1 MKHSCAL
8 ATLSAALVLT
18 ASPAVFAQATKSAPQ
33 AVPIT
38 QTVPD
43 ARDVPYPGVMQLDID
58 ASDTTRNV
66 YRVRQ
71 TIPVPDG
78 ASELILQLPQYLPG
92 HHSPRGTL
100 NLLTDIRFEADGK
113 PLTWTRDPVEV
124 FAFHIPV
131 PTGTKEVTAT
141 FAHTSPLQSNEGRIT
156 MTREM
161 LNLQWDKMSL
171 YPAGY
176 YVRQIKVKP
185 TVTFPKD
192 WDVFTAL
199 DGQTATG
206 ATVTWD
212 TVDYETLVD
221 SPIFA
226 GKYAKSWELGHGV
239 QLDVVA
245 DAPDQLALKPEN
257 LATFKKV
264 VDETVTLFGSR
275 HFDHYNWL
283 LALTDRLGGIGLE
296 HHRSSENDWKPNGFT
311 DWDEMAHDRN
321 VVSHEIM
328 HSWNGKFRRP
338 AKLWTPD
345 YRQPMRDNLLWMYE
359 GQTQFW
365 GWIVAGRSGLQDKD
379 TVLGS
384 LAGTAAF
391 YSNQAGRAWR
401 SVEDTT
407 MDPIINYR
415 RPRPYT
421 DIHRDED
428 YYSEGMLVWLE
439 ADQIIRQG
447 TKGAKGL
454 DDFAKAFF
462 GMRDGDWGE
471 LTYEFEDIVTTL
483 NAIYPYDWA
492 TFLRTRLQTPGQP
505 APVKGIE
512 MGGYQLVW
520 KDDPNP
526 YRKGQMK
533 TAKFLDLQYSLGV
546 NLDANGEVTLT
557 MWDSPAFNAG
567 IVDGVKIVAVNGE
580 EYSEDAIKQAISA
593 AKGTNDPIDLIVK
606 RGERYLTLELDY
618 HGGLRYPWLE
628 KTGTGQTGLDKLL
641 APRTKGS

>member
-8 ATLSAALVLT
+8 ATLSAALLLT
-18 ASPAVFAQATKSAPQ
+18 AAPAVFAQATNSAPQ

-58 ASDTTRNV
+58 ASDTIRNV

-78 ASELILQLPQYLPG
+78 ASELILQLPEYLPG

-100 NLLTDIRFEADGK
+100 NLLADIRFEAGGK

-124 FAFHIPV
+124 FAFHVPV
-131 PTGTKEVTAT
+131 PAGTREVTAT

-199 DGQTATG
+199 DGQKATG
-206 ATVTWD
+206 STVTWD

-264 VDETVTLFGSR
+264 VDEAVALFGSR

-296 HHRSSENDWKPNGFT
+296 HHRSSENDWQPNGFT

-421 DIHRDED
+421 DIQRDED

-447 TKGAKGL
+447 TKGARGL

-462 GMRDGDWGE
+462 GMRDGDWGQ
-471 LTYEFEDIVTTL
+471 LTYEFDDIVAAL
-483 NAIYPYDWA
+483 NGVYAYDWA
-492 TFLRTRLQTPGQP
+492 TFLHTRLQTPGQP

-520 KDDPNP
+520 KDNPNP

-533 TAKFLDLQYSLGV
+533 TGKFLDLQYSLGV
-546 NLDANGEVTLT
+546 NLNSDGEVTLT

-567 IVDGVKIVAVNGE
+567 IVDGVKIVAINGD

-593 AKGTNDPIDLIVK
+593 AKGTKDPIDLIVK

>member
-1 MKHSCAL
+1 MKQSYVLVAL
-8 ATLSAALVLT
+8 SVALLT
-18 ASPAVFAQATKSAPQ
+18 ASPAALAQAGNSAPQ
-33 AVPIT
+33 AAPIT

-43 ARDVPYPGVMQLDID
+43 AQDVPYPGVIRLDID
-58 ASDTTRNV
+58 ATDTTRNV
-66 YRVRQ
+66 YRVKQ
-71 TIPVPDG
+71 TFPVPEG

-92 HHSPRGTL
+92 HHSSRGTL
-100 NLLTDIRFEADGK
+100 NLLTDIRFEAGGK

-131 PTGTKEVTAT
+131 PAGTKEVTAT

-161 LNLQWDKMSL
+161 LNLQWDKMTL
-171 YPAGY
+171 YPAGH

-185 TVTFPKD
+185 TVTFPTG
-192 WDVFTAL
+192 WEAYTAL
-199 DGQTATG
+199 DGKKATG
-206 ATVTWD
+206 STVTWD
-212 TVDYETLVD
+212 VVDYETLVD

-226 GKYAKSWELGHGV
+226 GKYAKSWQLTHGV
-239 QLDVVA
+239 ELDVVA
-245 DAPDQLALKPEN
+245 DAAHQLAIAPEN
-257 LATFKKV
+257 VETFKKV
-264 VDETVTLFGSR
+264 VNEAVTVFGSR

-296 HHRSSENDWKPNGFT
+296 HHRSSENDWQPNGFT
-311 DWDEMAHDRN
+311 DWATMAHDRN
-321 VVSHEIM
+321 VVSHEIV

-365 GWIVAGRSGLQDKD
+365 GWILAGRSGLQDKD

-384 LAGTAAF
+384 LAGTAAY

-407 MDPIINYR
+407 HDPIINYR
-415 RPRPYT
+415 RPRPYS

-428 YYSEGMLVWLE
+428 YYSEGMLVWIE
-439 ADQIIRQG
+439 VDQIIRQG
-447 TKGAKGL
+447 TNGAKGL

-462 GMRDGDWGE
+462 GMRDGDWGQ
-471 LTYEFEDIVTTL
+471 LTYEFEDIVATL
-483 NAIYPYDWA
+483 NEVYPYDWA
-492 TFLRTRLQTPGQP
+492 TFLHTKMQTPGQP
-505 APVKGIE
+505 APVKGLE
-512 MGGYQLVW
+512 MAGYKLVW
-520 KDDPNP
+520 KDEPNP

-533 TAKFLDLQYSLGV
+533 TNKFLDLQYSLGV
-546 NLDANGEVTLT
+546 NLDSSGEVTLT

-567 IVDGVKIVAVNGE
+567 IVDGVKIVSVNGV
-580 EYSEDAIKQAISA
+580 EYSEDAMKQAISA
-593 AKGTNDPIDLIVK
+593 AKGTKEPIKLIVK
-606 RGERYLTLELDY
+606 RGDRYITLDLDY

-628 KTGTGQTGLDKLL
+628 KTVQGEAGLDRLL
-641 APRTKGS
+641 APRT